1 LQKVFETPKL
11 IAIES
16 SAMDYL
22 LLGYRSEKH
31 LLGGDIH
38 ELEDTCGG

>member
-22 LLGYRSEKH
+22 LLGYRFEKY
-31 LLGGDIH
+31 LFRGDPH
-38 ELEDTCGG
+38 ELEDTSGG